1 MGAGTVI
8 LIIIIVL
15 ALGGL
20 GYYGFRK
27 YQEKKL
33 VERLVEIDQRNPS
46 SQQPLNDGQQ
56 RY

>member
-15 ALGGL
+15 VLGGL

-33 VERLVEIDQRNPS
+33 VERLVEIDQSNPS
-46 SQQPLNDGQQ
+46 
-56 RY
+56 